1 MKISIR
7 KISSIIK
14 TTKLFM
20 REKYALLLLFSLFI
34 VTSTLFTTLVESN
47 NRLIRQVMDHG
58 EDEVIS
64 ANLLMNLITTGNLQ
78 EEIQIERT
86 LLEEECSIR
95 GYQFSRQIKN

>member
-14 TTKLFM
+14 TTKLFK

-47 NRLIRQVMDHG
+47 NRLIRQFMDHG

-86 LLEEECSIR
+86 LWRRSARLEAINF
-95 GYQFSRQIKN
+95 QDK